1 MKGIRIL
8 LFAFIIGFI
17 GLVNVEAETC
27 SYNYSAD
34 GSTVTFT
41 VYFSNGNI
49 SSTEFSGGVDTYK
62 KIEYDDEDNLVL
74 KDAISTSV
82 DSLKISD
89 FKDSEG
95 NIDCNQVKSIYIDAN
110 VTSNSV
116 WEIYNISTSSGSNIA
131 TTVKNAHPRDYLYSR
146 IVGFSLANSD
156 SNDNDNDGGFTQGG
170 SVTEGSETSN
180 NSSGEQSSSG
190 TDDWNLDN
198 FCSGPIEGAFTTI
211 GWVFFFAK
219 ILIPIVLIVFAS
231 IDLGKAV
238 ISSKDDAIQKSIKT
252 LVVRVIAGIIIFFI
266 PTILNFVVELIG
278 GSDVYNQNSGTFSRC
293 THCMLEPTDDSCRG
307 LNE

>member
-1 MKGIRIL
+1 MKGIKIL

>member
-8 LFAFIIGFI
+8 LFAFIMGFI
-17 GLVNVEAETC
+17 GLVNVNAETC

-95 NIDCNQVKSIYIDAN
+95 NIDCNQVKSLYIDAN

>member
-293 THCMLEPTDDSCRG
+293 THCMLEPTDNSCRG

>member
-1 MKGIRIL
+1 MKGIKIL
-8 LFAFIIGFI
+8 LFAFIMGFI
-17 GLVNVEAETC
+17 GLVNVEAEIC

>member
-1 MKGIRIL
+1 MKGIKIL
-8 LFAFIIGFI
+8 LFAFIMGFI
-17 GLVNVEAETC
+17 GLVNVDAETC

-293 THCMLEPTDDSCRG
+293 THCMLEPTDDSSRG

>member
-8 LFAFIIGFI
+8 LFAFIMGFI
-17 GLVNVEAETC
+17 GLVNVNAETC

-89 FKDSEG
+89 FKDFEG

>member
-8 LFAFIIGFI
+8 LFAFIMGFI

>member
-8 LFAFIIGFI
+8 LFAFIMGFI
-17 GLVNVEAETC
+17 GLVNVNAETC

-131 TTVKNAHPRDYLYSR
+131 TTVKNAHPRDYLYLR

-156 SNDNDNDGGFTQGG
+156 SNDNEGGFTQGG
-170 SVTEGSETSN
+170 SATEGSETSN
-180 NSSGEQSSSG
+180 NSGGEQSSSN

>member
-8 LFAFIIGFI
+8 LFAFIMGFI
-17 GLVNVEAETC
+17 GLVNVNAETC

>member
-1 MKGIRIL
+1 MKGIKIL
-8 LFAFIIGFI
+8 LFAFIMGFI
-17 GLVNVEAETC
+17 GLVNVDAETC

-278 GSDVYNQNSGTFSRC
+278 GSDVYNQNSGIFIRF

>member
-8 LFAFIIGFI
+8 LFAFIMGFI

-82 DSLKISD
+82 HSLKISH

>member
-1 MKGIRIL
+1 M
-8 LFAFIIGFI
+8 
-17 GLVNVEAETC
+17 
-27 SYNYSAD
+27 
-34 GSTVTFT
+34 
-41 VYFSNGNI
+41 
-49 SSTEFSGGVDTYK
+49 
-62 KIEYDDEDNLVL
+62 
-74 KDAISTSV
+74 
-82 DSLKISD
+82 
-89 FKDSEG
+89 
-95 NIDCNQVKSIYIDAN
+95 
-110 VTSNSV
+110 
-116 WEIYNISTSSGSNIA
+116 
-131 TTVKNAHPRDYLYSR
+131 YSR

>member
-1 MKGIRIL
+1 MKGIKIL
-8 LFAFIIGFI
+8 LFAFIMGFI